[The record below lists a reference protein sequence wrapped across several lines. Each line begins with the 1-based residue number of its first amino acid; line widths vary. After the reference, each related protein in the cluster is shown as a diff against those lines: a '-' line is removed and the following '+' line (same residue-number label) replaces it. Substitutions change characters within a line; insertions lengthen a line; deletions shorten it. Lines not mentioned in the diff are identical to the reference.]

1 MNVIQTDLEGVVIIE
16 PRIFRD
22 ERGFFK
28 ETFHSGKYGDAGLP
42 ARFVQDNYSR
52 SAGGTIRGLHY
63 QIQQPQGK
71 LVQVFKGEIFD
82 VAVDI
87 RRDSPQFGKW
97 VGVLLNDEN
106 HRQLYVPP
114 GFAHGFCVVSEEAD
128 VFYKCTDMYA
138 PKHERTILWN
148 DPAIG
153 VTWPDVASPILSEK
167 DLTGVSLSEAETF
180 ATSPHC

>member
-1 MNVIQTDLEGVVIIE
+1 MNVIPTELEGVVIIE
-16 PRIFRD
+16 PRVFRD

-28 ETFHSGKYGDAGLP
+28 ETYQTTKYGDAGLP
-42 ARFVQDNYSR
+42 TGFVQDNYSR

-71 LVQVFKGEIFD
+71 LVQVFEGEIFD

-97 VGVLLNDEN
+97 VGVSLSDEN

-128 VFYKCTDMYA
+128 VFYKCTDTYA
-138 PKHERTILWN
+138 PQHERTLLWS

-153 VTWPDVASPILSEK
+153 IAWPDISHPIIAEK
-167 DLTGVSLSEAETF
+167 DLAGVPLSDAETYSTF
-180 ATSPHC
+180 